1 MTTTLTTIARA
12 LRTMPPE
19 AWQQIAEP
27 EQLADQKPA
36 PETDEGPDDDQEEH
50 DPAQVIRQPRR
61 PGKSNPL
68 RRKNAALFKIVGAR
82 LMQAREM
89 CGMTLSE
96 AARQLGY
103 ANPSKLSKVEHAS
116 DAASVPFWLIP
127 EAAQLYDVSTEFL
140 FGLSDDFE
148 TGCWRGITPFLQQ
161 QWDAQR
167 KRDLKALAVLNK
179 RFMTAAEAL
188 PALASAAD
196 YMLGAVEVVEEKNR
210 HFDDMPGGARLK
222 AAARRL
228 QAAAAEVL
236 KAQRQLHLELPPEL
250 IEETQNA

>member
-1 MTTTLTTIARA
+1 MTTTLKPIAHA
-12 LRTMPPE
+12 LRAIPPE
-19 AWQQIAEP
+19 AWTQPADLAPEHEP
-27 EQLADQKPA
+27 ED
-36 PETDEGPDDDQEEH
+36 DEEPGEH

-61 PGKSNPL
+61 PGKPNPL
-68 RRKNAALFKIVGAR
+68 RRKNAELFKVVGAR

-116 DAASVPFWLIP
+116 TDASVPFWLIP

-161 QWDAQR
+161 QWDTQR

-179 RFMTAAEAL
+179 RVMTAVDVL
-188 PALASAAD
+188 PALAAASD
-196 YMLGAVEVVEEKNR
+196 YMLGAVEVLKEKNR
-210 HFDDMPGGARLK
+210 DFDDMPGGARLQ

-228 QAAAAEVL
+228 QTTAAEAV
-236 KAQRQLHLELPPEL
+236 KAQRHLHLQLPPEL
-250 IEETQNA
+250 IEETPNA

>member
-1 MTTTLTTIARA
+1 MTTRKSTTR
-12 LRTMPPE
+12 
-19 AWQQIAEP
+19 
-27 EQLADQKPA
+27 
-36 PETDEGPDDDQEEH
+36 
-50 DPAQVIRQPRR
+50 QVIRQPRR

-161 QWDAQR
+161 QWDA
-167 KRDLKALAVLNK
+167 A
-179 RFMTAAEAL
+179 T
-188 PALASAAD
+188 
-196 YMLGAVEVVEEKNR
+196 
-210 HFDDMPGGARLK
+210 
-222 AAARRL
+222 
-228 QAAAAEVL
+228 
-236 KAQRQLHLELPPEL
+236 
-250 IEETQNA
+250 

>member
-1 MTTTLTTIARA
+1 MTTTLTPIAQA
-12 LRTMPPE
+12 LRTTPPD
-19 AWQQIAEP
+19 AWKQPAEAEP
-27 EQLADQKPA
+27 E
-36 PETDEGPDDDQEEH
+36 PDDDE
-50 DPAQVIRQPRR
+50 PPKKRK
-61 PGKSNPL
+61 PGNPNPM
-68 RRKNAALFKIVGAR
+68 RRKNVDLFRVVGAR
-82 LMQAREM
+82 LREAREM
-89 CGMTLSE
+89 YGMTLSE

-103 ANPSKLSKVEHAS
+103 ANPSKLSKIELAS
-116 DAASVPFWLIP
+116 DTASIPFWLIP

-140 FGLSDDFE
+140 FGLTDDFE
-148 TGCWRGITPFLQQ
+148 TGAWRGITPFLQQ
-161 QWDAQR
+161 AWDQQR
-167 KRDLKALAVLNK
+167 ARDLKALAVLNK